1 MGTMSEAVGLTG
13 QLFDTPLVTKVAANE
28 TLSQVGVI
36 KLKRGL
42 SDYMYMRRTP
52 GIVARLDPLDRL
64 NLRISVVADW
74 GVDVCE
80 LGVRIQ
86 EAVYRGIERT
96 SDLQVGKIHVTIAG
110 VERLRRGNSTEEE
123 VNS

>member
-1 MGTMSEAVGLTG
+1 MSEAVGLTG

-28 TLSQVGVI
+28 TLGQAGVI
-36 KLKRGL
+36 KL
-42 SDYMYMRRTP
+42 RRSLADLVFLRRAP
-52 GIVARLDPLDRL
+52 GIVARMDRLDRL
-64 NLRISVVADW
+64 HLRISVVADW
-74 GVDVCE
+74 GIDVRD

-96 SDLQVGKIHVTIAG
+96 SDLQVGRIHVTIAG
-110 VERLRRGNSTEEE
+110 VEKVRRGNSTDEE